1 MAPTPFDRSITFLRE
16 TLRWAWIQDET
27 DHTASRRSIAFTA
40 TLYVVAFVA
49 FLVVGAIFW
58 RFDNALLAQTF
69 WIFGGGFASFAGAIA
84 VGWEVMNYLDRTGD
98 SEAAETPSGPS
109 RELAPDFHLSNDL
122 KFGFVVTIVAFV
134 ALFGYLYVFTLV
146 LTNWPF

>member
-1 MAPTPFDRSITFLRE
+1 LAPDTLSRSVTFLRE

-27 DHTASRRSIAFTA
+27 GHTASRRSIVFTA
-40 TLYVVAFVA
+40 TLYVTAFVT
-49 FLVVGAIFW
+49 FLIVGVIFW
-58 RFDNALLAQTF
+58 RFDRPLLAQTF

-84 VGWEVMNYLDRTGD
+84 VGWEVMNYLDRTR
-98 SEAAETPSGPS
+98 AEDQVPSPKGPT
-109 RELAPDFHLSNDL
+109 RELAPNFRLSNDT

-146 LTNWPF
+146 ITNWPF